1 MRRRL
6 HLVSLSN
13 CWCPKYSN
21 QVQKDLTPLTAQ
33 RIVALKP
40 KGFSKMF
47 SLFVLFGAYCCVQGK
62 IVHASLM
69 AFETSTTKNL
79 FMWMEVT
86 VSSLKNIWRPELC
99 PTICSLQARF
109 QKNIC
114 LNVLSY
120 CFGSNREANRD
131 DSSTKHAT

>member
-79 FMWMEVT
+79 FSNKT
-86 VSSLKNIWRPELC
+86 
-99 PTICSLQARF
+99 AR
-109 QKNIC
+109 
-114 LNVLSY
+114 
-120 CFGSNREANRD
+120 
-131 DSSTKHAT
+131 